1 MTQPRITKLLRSKG
15 DIELEILRLSAPP
28 LVENIEAKMEAWRRT
43 NPRGEKHFET
53 AIHGDPRN
61 RETLVVATIYFKGH
75 SQTFGFLAAAGFV
88 LPFEAF
94 AAHIAND
101 YIAIREA
108 SPNELKAMDQKLK
121 DFKERMERLPFRE

>member
-1 MTQPRITKLLRSKG
+1 MAQPRITKLLSKE

-43 NPRGEKHFET
+43 NPGGEKHFAT

-61 RETLVVATIYFKGH
+61 GETLVVATIYFKGH
-75 SQTFGFLAAAGFV
+75 SQTFGFLAAKGFV
-88 LPFEAF
+88 LPFEAL

-108 SPNELKAMDQKLK
+108 SPNELKALDEKLK
-121 DFKERMERLPFRE
+121 YFKERMKDYPFRE